1 MGKDSINGV
10 TSQSIQAC
18 MFVRLQIN
26 RLVKDRSQLVWTTYV
41 LKPASKQIKYSAVFN
56 LISCVM
62 KGENSLLQEK
72 KKKRKY
78 AMKLLFS

>member
-26 RLVKDRSQLVWTTYV
+26 KLVKDRSQLVWTTYV
-41 LKPASKQIKYSAVFN
+41 LKPARKQIKYSTVFN

-62 KGENSLLQEK
+62 KGENRLLQEK
-72 KKKRKY
+72 KKKVCY
-78 AMKLLFS
+78 ETSF